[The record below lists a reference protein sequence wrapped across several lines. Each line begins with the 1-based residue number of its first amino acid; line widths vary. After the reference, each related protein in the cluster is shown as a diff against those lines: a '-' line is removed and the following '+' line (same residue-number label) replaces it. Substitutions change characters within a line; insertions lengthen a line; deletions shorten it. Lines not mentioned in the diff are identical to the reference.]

1 MWNNYFVGTRY
12 NKAWATSCGV
22 TGNDVAYIR
31 KGIAR
36 GSHLGLRTNR
46 VLGLQF
52 TFILPAMSVTKDEI
66 FDLIKANNDKLMSSF
81 KDS

>member
-1 MWNNYFVGTRY
+1 M
-12 NKAWATSCGV
+12 
-22 TGNDVAYIR
+22 GNDVTYIR

-66 FDLIKANNDKLMSSF
+66 SDLIKANNDKLMSSF
-81 KDS
+81 KDF